1 MTTKKKALIS
11 ACATA
16 SIGMMW
22 LVTSAVLAYMIG
34 TYAAQGASPQQIVM
48 VMTIQPLAGVF
59 MAFLTGP
66 ISMRVSKKLLMCVAC
81 VLAIADGIIYGIFGG
96 SCGLPLLYVG
106 AALSGVVSGLAS
118 TVPNSFAAQYA
129 ESFEERGKY
138 SGYTNAF
145 MQGGALVMTAVGG
158 LLGASRWQNAFL
170 LWFLAIPV
178 LILVIVLCPS
188 DKVAVP
194 AQKKSPV
201 RLSGI
206 PSSVWIMCLHFVL
219 FFICCYT
226 FSVYISS
233 YIITEF
239 QLGTSFHAGIATS
252 VLTIAAVLGSALY
265 SWYCTKLGKWTIPFF
280 CLNMAIGYAISAVMT
295 SSLVGIMLAS
305 FLVGLGKGG
314 SIPHLIKTATAKAP
328 RSYTPVIISFVMGSM
343 SLGMFLSKDI
353 IGAMCVPLGG
363 ESVYNRFV
371 ATAIMTVF
379 TLILGVIVYGMG
391 GKEVKAEK

>member
-1 MTTKKKALIS
+1 MTSKNKALIS
-11 ACATA
+11 ACATS

-48 VMTIQPLAGVF
+48 VMTIQPLVGVF

-81 VLAIADGIIYGIFGG
+81 GLTIVDGIIYGILGG
-96 SCGLPLLYVG
+96 SCSYVLLYVG
-106 AALSGVVSGLAS
+106 AALSGIVSGLVS
-118 TVPNSFAAQYA
+118 TVPNSFVAQYT

-145 MQGGALVMTAVGG
+145 LQGGALVMSAVGG

-178 LILVIVLCPS
+178 LILVIILCPS
-188 DKVAVP
+188 DKVVKPVEKKAAV
-194 AQKKSPV
+194 K
-201 RLSGI
+201 LSAI
-206 PSSVWIMCLHFVL
+206 PGSVWMMCLHFAL

-239 QLGTSFHAGIATS
+239 QLGTSFHAGIATAL
-252 VLTIAAVLGSALY
+252 LTISAVLGSALY
-265 SWYCTKLGKWTIPFF
+265 SWYCKKLGKWTMPFF
-280 CLNMAIGYAISAVMT
+280 CLTMAIGYAISATMT
-295 SSLVGIMLAS
+295 SSLIGILLAA

-328 RSYTPVIISFVMGSM
+328 RNYTPVIISFVMGSM
-343 SLGMFLSKDI
+343 SLGMFLSKSI
-353 IGAMCVPLGG
+353 IGAMCTPLGG

-371 ATAIMTVF
+371 ATAIMAVI
-379 TLILGVIVYGMG
+379 TLFVGLLVYGMRE
-391 GKEVKAEK
+391 KEKSAEG